1 MLKLSFR
8 ISIITDSAAKFGFLR
23 RFSSIP
29 KRRFKVLD
37 GRIDIPSGQKEQLEE
52 QKNSY
57 VEKYQR
63 KYQQVMEGLLYYY
76 YIFQKV
82 VIAQIEFSFR
92 VTEQC
97 YNLIESNRANLA
109 MSNRLISGKTP
120 VQIAMAKC

>member
-8 ISIITDSAAKFGFLR
+8 ISIITDSASKFGFWR

-37 GRIDIPSGQKEQLEE
+37 GRIDIPSVQKEQLEE

-57 VEKYQR
+57 VEEYQR

-76 YIFQKV
+76 YIF
-82 VIAQIEFSFR
+82 
-92 VTEQC
+92 
-97 YNLIESNRANLA
+97 
-109 MSNRLISGKTP
+109 
-120 VQIAMAKC
+120 